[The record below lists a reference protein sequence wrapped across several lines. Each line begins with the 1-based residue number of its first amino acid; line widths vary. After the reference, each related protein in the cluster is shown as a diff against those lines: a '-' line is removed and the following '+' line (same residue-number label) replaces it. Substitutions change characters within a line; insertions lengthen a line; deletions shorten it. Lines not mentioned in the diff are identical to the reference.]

1 MKTIALLGVSLLSLA
16 STLQAQNPARPVDPP
31 ELIARRADQIR
42 AINRAQIP
50 PLETYLRALE
60 PLKQQFAREG
70 RSDAAAAVDTE
81 IKSTK
86 DQLAAAVAASN
97 LTTAAPAQLQIES
110 ATYGHAPTNRMADV
124 TAAIRSAVESNLPT
138 IVIAS
143 KDLGLSGADPAPG
156 AHKTAT
162 IIYRINGRKKEKKFE
177 ENTVLKIKE
186 DLR

>member
-1 MKTIALLGVSLLSLA
+1 MKAIVLLCVFLSLFTSSA
-16 STLQAQNPARPVDPP
+16 PAQNPPRPVDPP
-31 ELIARRADQIR
+31 ELIARRAEQLR
-42 AINRAQIP
+42 AISRAQIQ

-60 PLKQQFAREG
+60 SLRQQFAREG
-70 RSDAAAAVDTE
+70 KAESAAAVDAE
-81 IKSTK
+81 IRNTR
-86 DQLAAAVAASN
+86 DQLAAAEAASN
-97 LTTAAPAQLQIES
+97 PTTSAPAQLQIES

-124 TAAIRSAVESNLPT
+124 TAAIRSAVESDVPT

-143 KDLGLSGADPAPG
+143 KDLGLSGADPAPS

-162 IIYRINGRKKEKKFE
+162 IVYRINGRKKEKKFE

>member
-1 MKTIALLGVSLLSLA
+1 MKTIVLLCVLLSFLRC
-16 STLQAQNPARPVDPP
+16 SLPAQNPPRPVDPP
-31 ELIARRADQIR
+31 ELIARRAEQLR
-42 AINRAQIP
+42 AISRAQIQ
-50 PLETYLRALE
+50 PLEIYLRALE
-60 PLKQQFAREG
+60 PLRQQFAREG
-70 RSDAAAAVDTE
+70 KPESAAAVDAE

-86 DQLAAAVAASN
+86 EQLAAAQAASN
-97 LTTAAPAQLQIES
+97 PTTSAPAQLQIES
-110 ATYGHAPTNRMADV
+110 ATYGHAATNRMADV
-124 TAAIRSAVESNLPT
+124 TAAIRSAVESDTPS

-143 KDLGLSGADPAPG
+143 KDLGLSGSDPAPG